1 MRIPWK
7 ITSSRLQEVRVLL
20 RLLLC
25 EFAKLKRK
33 PLFFV
38 SAAISALLP
47 LGCALFLPEMQEF
60 SSGADAVD
68 RLMSTLFQMSAYL
81 LLMPT
86 VVVLASNLF
95 FEEQDNDTLKNLIT
109 VPVSKP
115 ALSLAKMTLLF
126 LFSVAFMA
134 VGGLVNLAVILA
146 SGLEPVGFWKLFFV
160 GIGQGIM
167 MWAGALPCV
176 LLVVLLNRSYIISVI
191 ITFFY
196 TAVNYIFTTNDYFI
210 MQPLGFNPGTLLPG
224 PLTFRWFFQ
233 YLDTSGSGTQMAE
246 LMERISPY
254 FVSTPQ
260 AFLVVMLESV
270 IFLALIALV
279 YKRQSC

>member
-1 MRIPWK
+1 
-7 ITSSRLQEVRVLL
+7 
-20 RLLLC
+20 
-25 EFAKLKRK
+25 
-33 PLFFV
+33 
-38 SAAISALLP
+38 
-47 LGCALFLPEMQEF
+47 
-60 SSGADAVD
+60 
-68 RLMSTLFQMSAYL
+68 
-81 LLMPT
+81 
-86 VVVLASNLF
+86 
-95 FEEQDNDTLKNLIT
+95 
-109 VPVSKP
+109 
-115 ALSLAKMTLLF
+115 
-126 LFSVAFMA
+126 
-134 VGGLVNLAVILA
+134 
-146 SGLEPVGFWKLFFV
+146 
-160 GIGQGIM
+160 